1 MIQSAIAVI
10 LVLGL
15 LIAFH
20 EFGHFLLARLQG
32 IGVSTFSLGFGP
44 RIWSTRK
51 GQTEY
56 RLSAIPLGGYVQ
68 LVGETPDAELPRGFS
83 PRESFSLRPPWQRIL
98 VVLAGPVFNFLL
110 AWFIYWG
117 IFWAQGQTELLPHI
131 GGLQDSS
138 PAAEAGLAPGDL
150 VTSIDGVP
158 LSTWQELASSIQ
170 ENTGQE
176 MVFVVEN
183 NGTSRTL
190 TINPHIQERTTIF
203 GETVQV
209 PMVGIIASGETRSIA
224 LGPVAAAGAGVRQTW
239 ALIKLTVE
247 GLVKMVERIIPVDT
261 IGGPIM
267 IAQMVGEQAH
277 KGFVDL
283 LALTALISINLGL
296 LNLLP
301 IPVLDGGHV
310 IFFTIEAIIG
320 RPLDQDLQQT
330 VTKFGLAFLLGLMGL
345 AIYNDISRIVQ

>member
-10 LVLGL
+10 IVLGL

-32 IGVSTFSLGFGP
+32 IGVKTFSLGFGP
-44 RIWSTRK
+44 RIWSTRR

-56 RLSAIPLGGYVQ
+56 QLSAVPLGGYVQ
-68 LVGETPDAELPRGFS
+68 LVGETPDAELPEGFS
-83 PRESFSLRPPWQRIL
+83 AEESFSLRPPWQRIL

-131 GGLQDSS
+131 GQLQDDS
-138 PAAEAGLAPGDL
+138 PAAESGLAPGDL
-150 VTSIDGVP
+150 VTSIDGTP
-158 LSTWQELASSIQ
+158 ISTWQELAGTIQ
-170 ENTGQE
+170 SNQGRE

-183 NGTSRTL
+183 DGAVRTVHL
-190 TINPHIQERTTIF
+190 KPRIRERTTIF
-203 GETVQV
+203 GETVRV
-209 PMVGIIASGETRSIA
+209 PMVGITASGETRIIP
-224 LGPVAAAGAGVRQTW
+224 LGPLDSAAAGLHQTW
-239 ALIKLTVE
+239 VLIELTVE
-247 GLVKMVERIIPVDT
+247 GLIKMVERIIPMDT

-277 KGFVDL
+277 KGIIDL

-301 IPVLDGGHV
+301 IPVLDGGH
-310 IFFTIEAIIG
+310 ILFFTIETIIG
-320 RPLDQDLQQT
+320 RPLDPDLQQT

-345 AIYNDISRIVQ
+345 AIYNDITRIVQ

>member
-10 LVLGL
+10 VVLGI

-32 IGVSTFSLGFGP
+32 IGVKTFSLGFGP
-44 RIWSTRK
+44 KIWSIRR

-56 RLSAIPLGGYVQ
+56 QLSLVPLGGYVQ
-68 LVGETPDAELPRGFS
+68 LVGETPDAELPEGFA
-83 PRESFSLRPPWQRIL
+83 PQQSFSLRPPWQRIL

-110 AWFIYWG
+110 AWVIYWG

-131 GGLQDSS
+131 GRLLDDS
-138 PAAEAGLAPGDL
+138 PAAEAGLTPGDL
-150 VTSIDGVP
+150 VTSIDGTSI
-158 LSTWQELASSIQ
+158 STWQDLAGTIQ
-170 ENTGQE
+170 ANQGSE

-183 NGTSRTL
+183 DGEVRTVVL
-190 TINPHIQERTTIF
+190 RPRIQERTTLF
-203 GETVQV
+203 GETVKV
-209 PMVGIIASGETRSIA
+209 PMVGITASGETRTTP
-224 LGPVAAAGAGVRQTW
+224 LGPLDSASAGLRQTW
-239 ALIKLTVE
+239 VLIELTVE

-267 IAQMVGEQAH
+267 IAQMVGEQAQ
-277 KGFVDL
+277 KGIIDL

-301 IPVLDGGHV
+301 IPVLDGGH
-310 IFFTIEAIIG
+310 ILFFTIETIIG
-320 RPLDQDLQQT
+320 RPLDPDLQQT
-330 VTKFGLAFLLGLMGL
+330 VTKFGMAFLLGLMGL
-345 AIYNDISRIVQ
+345 AIYNDIARIVQ

>member
-20 EFGHFLLARLQG
+20 EFGHYPLARLQG

-44 RIWSTRK
+44 KIWSTKK

-56 RLSAIPLGGYVQ
+56 RLSAVPLGGYVQ
-68 LVGETPDAELPRGFS
+68 LVGESPDAELPDGFTEQ
-83 PRESFSLRPPWQRIL
+83 ESFSLRPPWQRIL

-110 AWFIYWG
+110 AWVIYWG

-131 GGLQDSS
+131 GGLQDDS
-138 PAAEAGLAPGDL
+138 PAVEAGLQTGDL

-158 LSTWQELASSIQ
+158 TSTWQDLASTIQ
-170 ENTGQE
+170 ANTGQE
-176 MVFVVEN
+176 MTFVVES
-183 NGTSRTL
+183 NGTARTL
-190 TINPHIQERTTIF
+190 TLTPHILERTPLF
-203 GETVQV
+203 GETLQV
-209 PMVGIIASGETRSIA
+209 PIVGINASGETRSID
-224 LGPVAAAGAGVRQTW
+224 LGPIDAAGAGLRQTW
-239 ALIKLTVE
+239 ALIELTVE
-247 GLVKMVERIIPVDT
+247 GLIKMVERIIPIDT

-277 KGFVDL
+277 KGFIDL

-301 IPVLDGGHV
+301 IPVLDGGH
-310 IFFTIEAIIG
+310 ILFFTIESIIG

-345 AIYNDISRIVQ
+345 AIYNDIARIVQ